1 MTSAWGQKRR
11 FDQLA
16 ITSALPSATDLREM
30 RERVRSVPIGDI
42 GLLLTVMNDLWIM
55 MKQQTAKPVLG

>member
-1 MTSAWGQKRR
+1 MQFKSAIAPGADIPPIRR
-11 FDQLA
+11 N
-16 ITSALPSATDLREM
+16 
-30 RERVRSVPIGDI
+30 VRDVPIGDI

>member
-1 MTSAWGQKRR
+1 
-11 FDQLA
+11 
-16 ITSALPSATDLREM
+16 M